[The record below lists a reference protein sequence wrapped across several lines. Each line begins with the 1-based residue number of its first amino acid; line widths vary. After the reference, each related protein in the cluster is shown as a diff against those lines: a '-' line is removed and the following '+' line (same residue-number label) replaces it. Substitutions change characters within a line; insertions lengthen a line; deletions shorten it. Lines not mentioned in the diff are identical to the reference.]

1 MEMENGKT
9 DKMCCGK
16 SKASNSNWLKFL
28 YLRLDVGDRAVG
40 KTSLLFSYK
49 NNQFPNAIGHGNGY
63 GIPKLMET
71 YSFIWVEEEVC
82 YLILQ
87 VIGAEFEFLCEI
99 LLKPANILFP
109 TNSVTAT

>member
-1 MEMENGKT
+1 M
-9 DKMCCGK
+9 
-16 SKASNSNWLKFL
+16 
-28 YLRLDVGDRAVG
+28 G

-49 NNQFPNAIGHGNGY
+49 NNQFPNAIGHGNGYGIPKLMETYSINGMAIGNGY